1 MLDSGV
7 ESMNK
12 KRIANSLMMLSLVVL
27 SIFAYAFASGNSGFE
42 VYETRTRAW
51 DIDLGTVYVGGPKSF
66 NVTVECMEETG
77 KFIVT
82 YYLKITGS
90 ASLCNDYLRLRW
102 QDTDSAVFTIGKDGD
117 QRFSGIGT
125 LTWNSN
131 APTVFEAE
139 HKNNISLTLT
149 FLTTSAIGSYNA
161 KMWVAFTEKVEA
173 RVEVMPKVL
182 NLKSRGEPVL
192 AIIRLPET
200 YDAGK
205 VDIKSVKLWFKNN
218 CVQARWGVPT
228 KHYLLVMFPREEVIQ
243 MLSSQRGCV
252 KLSVTGLVNNVE
264 FYGTDT
270 IIVFKG

>member
-1 MLDSGV
+1 MQRHRALACSILLGT
-7 ESMNK
+7 
-12 KRIANSLMMLSLVVL
+12 LLSV
-27 SIFAYAFASGNSGFE
+27 SFAYSLASGGLTFE
-42 VYETRTRAW
+42 VYETNTRTW
-51 DIDLGTVYVGGPKSF
+51 YIDLGNIGVGSLKTF
-66 NVTVECMEETG
+66 NVTVECMEEAG
-77 KFIVT
+77 KFSAT
-82 YYLKITGS
+82 YYLEITGP
-90 ASLCNDYLRLRW
+90 ASLCNNYLRLRW
-102 QDTDSAVFTIGKDGD
+102 QDTEGAVFTIGKDGD

-131 APTVFEAE
+131 APTVFDAG

-182 NLKSRGEPVL
+182 NLKSKGDPVL

-200 YDAGK
+200 CDAGK
-205 VDIKSVKLWFKNN
+205 IDVKSVRLWFMNSY
-218 CVQARWGVPT
+218 VQAQSGVAT
-228 KHYLLVMFPREEVIQ
+228 KHYSLVMFPREEVTQ

-252 KLSVTGLVNNVE
+252 KLGVTGLVNNVE

-270 IIVFKG
+270 IIVIKG